1 MISGKK
7 SSRVL
12 SGLDSHFKTR
22 HPAPPMK
29 LKKKEGI
36 RGRE

>member
-1 MISGKK
+1 MIPEKK
-7 SSRVL
+7 LSRVV